1 VKVLSV
7 VGNRPQFIKSG
18 PVSVALRD
26 AGLDEVVLHTG
37 QHWDAEMSAVFFE
50 ELGLPEPAHRLDLR
64 TADTAAMKPAVR
76 AVVDVERPD
85 WVLVYGDTNSTLAG
99 AEAAGAVAVAHVEA
113 GLRSGDLA
121 MPEERNRIAVDGMAE
136 LLLPPDER
144 SAAILRG
151 EGVPGR
157 IEVVGDVMADA
168 CFRFA
173 PIARERSQILA
184 RLRVEAGTYVVAT
197 IHREAN
203 VRPERLVRILDG
215 LGRIAEPV
223 VFPAHPRTRSL
234 IGDVPPNV
242 RLVEPLGYLDMAALA
257 SQARVIVT
265 DSGGLQKEA
274 YWYGV
279 PCVTA
284 RPSTEWVDTVELGAN
299 VLVDDDP
306 EKLAGAV
313 EDAVLPPSLPQLY
326 GDGHASERVAAALRG

>member
-1 VKVLSV
+1 
-7 VGNRPQFIKSG
+7 
-18 PVSVALRD
+18 
-26 AGLDEVVLHTG
+26 
-37 QHWDAEMSAVFFE
+37 
-50 ELGLPEPAHRLDLR
+50 
-64 TADTAAMKPAVR
+64 
-76 AVVDVERPD
+76 
-85 WVLVYGDTNSTLAG
+85 
-99 AEAAGAVAVAHVEA
+99 
-113 GLRSGDLA
+113 
-121 MPEERNRIAVDGMAE
+121 MAE

-168 CFRFA
+168 CFQFA
-173 PIARERSQILA
+173 PIARERSRILE
-184 RLRVEAGTYVVAT
+184 RLGLEAGTYVVAT

-203 VRPERLVRILDG
+203 VRPERLARILDG
-215 LGRIAEPV
+215 IGRLAEPV

-234 IGDVPPNV
+234 LAGVPPNV
-242 RLVEPLGYLDMAALA
+242 TLVEPLGYLDMAALA

-284 RPSTEWVDTVELGAN
+284 RPSTEWVDTVEVGAN
-299 VLVDDDP
+299 VLVDEDPERLAAAVAAAKMPDDP
-306 EKLAGAV
+306 PE
-313 EDAVLPPSLPQLY
+313 LY